1 MSETEMKKLF
11 SLFGKLDEK
20 NLTENPVNS
29 EGIGMGLFIC
39 KQIVENLGGT
49 IECHS
54 AGEGKGSTF
63 MFSMKIE
70 AARECLRVRN
80 DSTVAEES
88 VIRLDP

>member
-1 MSETEMKKLF
+1 MKKLF

-63 MFSMKIE
+63 MFSMEIKE
-70 AARECLRVRN
+70 EREYLRLRN
-80 DSTVAEES
+80 DSVVAEES